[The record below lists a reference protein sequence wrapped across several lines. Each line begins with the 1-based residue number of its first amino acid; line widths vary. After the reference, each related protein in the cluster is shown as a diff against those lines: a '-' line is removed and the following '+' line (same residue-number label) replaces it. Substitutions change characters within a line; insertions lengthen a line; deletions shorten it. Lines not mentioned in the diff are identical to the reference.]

1 MWPRIG
7 ANVLC
12 LVYEN
17 GVCLWEKISVV
28 PFLGMELGPWELLK
42 FVKLCIHRAAWPEVL
57 ITGLFPFYN
66 WFFWVLKNKN
76 HMEQSSKHTWL
87 CPLIYKVWLEDQSCW
102 LNRGSSQLR
111 PDKLAPVWPTK
122 DLERLSQQRG
132 PSHND
137 QDPAERKGS
146 RKVHLDHG
154 YSLRVGILLNSS
166 IISGLFYLGSSFIP
180 FINDLLTYEILK
192 YLSHELLV
200 QRNLL

>member
-1 MWPRIG
+1 MTWSSYYWP
-7 ANVLC
+7 
-12 LVYEN
+12 
-17 GVCLWEKISVV
+17 
-28 PFLGMELGPWELLK
+28 
-42 FVKLCIHRAAWPEVL
+42 
-57 ITGLFPFYN
+57 FPSYN

-122 DLERLSQQRG
+122 DLERPSQPRG

-180 FINDLLTYEILK
+180 FINDLWTYEILK